1 VQKLD
6 KLTKRRI
13 LFLLTAMFFLGVSAT
28 DIYIASLPQMVA
40 DFHSTP
46 QTVNLTLSSY
56 SIGIAFGVLF
66 TGELSNRF
74 GRRKVLLWGVSCFSA
89 AAGLITFAPTI
100 WGIIILRV
108 IQSFGCAVILIVPRL
123 ILKDCM
129 DEREQVHAN
138 GVLLM
143 GLIISPAIAP
153 VLGAYIAT
161 YLSWHYCFLFS
172 AIAGFILV
180 AITKKI
186 LPETNLERIS
196 RIPSLQRYLKGYL
209 SLLKNR
215 IFITL
220 TLIYA
225 SGVGAYFAFIGISS
239 YLYIGYL
246 HISPIKYSYVFLGL
260 SAAYLTGNQLMQFLN
275 RKKAPLVNIIGIG
288 VYSTAS
294 GVVILIITLF
304 FDNLTVIALLATIGV
319 LLMRVANALIN
330 PPTQIKIMSHFHTQS
345 AQALGLN
352 MCIGF
357 SVNSLATYMVTMLPT
372 YPLLSFV
379 LTSGIFIGICLAAYK
394 LNHKII
400 S

>member
-1 VQKLD
+1 
-6 KLTKRRI
+6 
-13 LFLLTAMFFLGVSAT
+13 MFFLGVSAT

-260 SAAYLTGNQLMQFLN
+260 SAAYLTGNQLMQLLN

>member
-1 VQKLD
+1 MQKLD

-74 GRRKVLLWGVSCFSA
+74 GRRKVLLWGVSCFSTT
-89 AAGLITFAPTI
+89 AGLITFAPTI

-180 AITKKI
+180 AITRKI

>member
-1 VQKLD
+1 MQKLD

-74 GRRKVLLWGVSCFSA
+74 GRRKVLLWGVSCFSI

-172 AIAGFILV
+172 AVAGFILV

-260 SAAYLTGNQLMQFLN
+260 SAAYLTGNQLMQLLN

-394 LNHKII
+394 FNHKII

>member
-1 VQKLD
+1 MQKLD

-74 GRRKVLLWGVSCFSA
+74 GRRKVLLWGVSCFSI

-260 SAAYLTGNQLMQFLN
+260 SAAYLTGNQLMQLLN

>member
-1 VQKLD
+1 MQKLD
-6 KLTKRRI
+6 KATKRQI

-46 QTVNLTLSSY
+46 QMVNLTLSSY

-74 GRRKVLLWGVSCFSA
+74 GRRKVLLYGVGCFSV
-89 AAGLITFAPTI
+89 AAGLITFTPYI
-100 WGIIILRV
+100 WGIIILRI
-108 IQSFGCAVILIVPRL
+108 IQSFGCSVILIVPRL
-123 ILKDCM
+123 ILKDSM

-138 GVLLM
+138 GVLLI

-161 YLSWHYCFLFS
+161 YLSWNYCFLFS
-172 AIAGFILV
+172 AIAGLLLV
-180 AITKKI
+180 IITLKI
-186 LPETNLERIS
+186 LPETNLNRTNK
-196 RIPSLQRYLKGYL
+196 IPPLRRYLKGYL
-209 SLLKNR
+209 SLFKNKV
-215 IFITL
+215 FITL

-225 SGVGAYFAFIGISS
+225 CGVAAYFAFIGISS
-239 YLYIGYL
+239 YLYIDYL
-246 HISPIKYSYVFLGL
+246 HISPIKYSYIFLGL
-260 SAAYLTGNQLMQFLN
+260 SAAYLVGNQLMQLLN
-275 RKKAPLVNIIGIG
+275 RKKEPLVNIIGIG

-294 GVVILIITLF
+294 GVVILIISLF
-304 FDNLTVIALLATIGV
+304 VDNLTIIAVLATIAI
-319 LLMRVANALIN
+319 LLMRVANALIT
-330 PPTQIKIMSHFHTQS
+330 PPIQIKIMSHFHTQS

-379 LTSGIFIGICLAAYK
+379 LSSGFFIGICLAAYQI
-394 LNHKII
+394 NRKIV

>member
-1 VQKLD
+1 MQKLD
-6 KLTKRRI
+6 KASKQQI

-56 SIGIAFGVLF
+56 SIGIALGVLF

-74 GRRKVLLWGVSCFSA
+74 GRRKILLGGLSCFA
-89 AAGLITFAPTI
+89 IAAGLITFTPTI
-100 WGIIILRV
+100 WGVIILRV
-108 IQSFGCAVILIVPRL
+108 IQSFGCSVILIVPRL

-143 GLIISPAIAP
+143 GLIISPAVAP

-172 AIAGFILV
+172 ALV
-180 AITKKI
+180 GLLLVIVTIKI
-186 LPETNLERIS
+186 LPETNLNQIHKM
-196 RIPSLQRYLKGYL
+196 PALPCYLKGYL
-209 SLLKNR
+209 NLLKNKV
-215 IFITL
+215 FITL

-225 SGVGAYFAFIGISS
+225 CGVGAYFAFIGISS

-246 HISPIKYSYVFLGL
+246 HISPIAYSYIFLGL
-260 SAAYLTGNQLMQFLN
+260 SAAYLTGNQVMQFLN
-275 RKKAPLVNIIGIG
+275 RKKAPLVDIIGIG

-294 GVVILIITLF
+294 GVLILILTLF
-304 FDNLTVIALLATIGV
+304 FDNVTIIALLATIAV

-357 SVNSLATYMVTMLPT
+357 SINSIATYMVTILPT

-379 LTSGIFIGICLAAYK
+379 LSSGFFIGICLAAYK
-394 LNHKII
+394 INHKII

>member
-1 VQKLD
+1 MQKID
-6 KLTKRRI
+6 KVTKRRI

-46 QTVNLTLSSY
+46 QIVNLTLSSY

-74 GRRKVLLWGVSCFSA
+74 GRSKVLCWGVGCFSA
-89 AAGLITFAPTI
+89 AAGLITFTPNI

-108 IQSFGCAVILIVPRL
+108 IQSFGCSVILIVPRL

-129 DEREQVHAN
+129 DEREQIHAN

-153 VLGAYIAT
+153 ILGAYIAT

-172 AIAGFILV
+172 AVAGFILV

-186 LPETNLERIS
+186 LPETNLEHIS
-196 RIPSLQRYLKGYL
+196 KIPSLQRYLKGYL

-215 IFITL
+215 VFITL

-239 YLYIGYL
+239 YLYIDYL

-275 RKKAPLVNIIGIG
+275 RKKSPLVNIIGIG

-304 FDNLTVIALLATIGV
+304 FDNLTIITILATMGV

>member
-1 VQKLD
+1 MQKLD

-74 GRRKVLLWGVSCFSA
+74 GRRKVLLWGVSCFSI

-172 AIAGFILV
+172 AVAGFILV

-260 SAAYLTGNQLMQFLN
+260 SAAYLTGNQLMQLLN

>member
-260 SAAYLTGNQLMQFLN
+260 SAAYLTGNQLMQLLN

>member
-1 VQKLD
+1 MQKLD

-260 SAAYLTGNQLMQFLN
+260 SAAYLTGNQLMQLLN

>member
-1 VQKLD
+1 MQKLD
-6 KLTKRRI
+6 KASKQQI

-56 SIGIAFGVLF
+56 SIGIALGVLF

-74 GRRKVLLWGVSCFSA
+74 GRRKILLGGLSCFA
-89 AAGLITFAPTI
+89 IAAGLITFTPTI
-100 WGIIILRV
+100 WGVIILRV
-108 IQSFGCAVILIVPRL
+108 IQSFGCSVILIVPRL

-143 GLIISPAIAP
+143 GLIISPAVAP

-172 AIAGFILV
+172 ALV
-180 AITKKI
+180 GLLLVIVTIKI
-186 LPETNLERIS
+186 LPETNLNQIHKM
-196 RIPSLQRYLKGYL
+196 PALPRYLKGYL
-209 SLLKNR
+209 NLLKNKV
-215 IFITL
+215 FITL

-225 SGVGAYFAFIGISS
+225 CGVGAYFAFIGISS

-246 HISPIKYSYVFLGL
+246 HISPIAYSYIFLGL
-260 SAAYLTGNQLMQFLN
+260 SAAYLTGNQVMQFLN
-275 RKKAPLVNIIGIG
+275 RKKAPLVDIIGIG

-294 GVVILIITLF
+294 GVLILILTLF
-304 FDNLTVIALLATIGV
+304 FDNVTIIALLATIAV

-357 SVNSLATYMVTMLPT
+357 SINSIATYMVTILPT

-379 LTSGIFIGICLAAYK
+379 LSSGFFIGICLAAYK
-394 LNHKII
+394 INHKII

>member
-1 VQKLD
+1 MQKLD

-172 AIAGFILV
+172 AVAGFILV

-260 SAAYLTGNQLMQFLN
+260 SAAYLTGNQLMQLLN

>member
-1 VQKLD
+1 MQKLD
-6 KLTKRRI
+6 KASKQQI

-56 SIGIAFGVLF
+56 SIGIALGVLF

-74 GRRKVLLWGVSCFSA
+74 GRRKILLGGLSCFA
-89 AAGLITFAPTI
+89 IAAGLITFTPTI
-100 WGIIILRV
+100 WGVIILRV
-108 IQSFGCAVILIVPRL
+108 IQSFGCSVILIVPRL

-143 GLIISPAIAP
+143 GLIISPAVAP

-172 AIAGFILV
+172 ALV
-180 AITKKI
+180 GLLLVIVTIKI
-186 LPETNLERIS
+186 LPETNLNQIHKM
-196 RIPSLQRYLKGYL
+196 PALPRYLKGYL
-209 SLLKNR
+209 NLLKNKV
-215 IFITL
+215 FITL

-225 SGVGAYFAFIGISS
+225 CGVGAYFAFIGISS

-246 HISPIKYSYVFLGL
+246 HISPIAYSYIFLGL
-260 SAAYLTGNQLMQFLN
+260 SAAYLTGNQVMQFLN
-275 RKKAPLVNIIGIG
+275 RKKAPLVDIIGIG

-294 GVVILIITLF
+294 GVFILILTLF
-304 FDNLTVIALLATIGV
+304 FDNVTIIALLATIAV

-357 SVNSLATYMVTMLPT
+357 SINSIATYMVTILPT

-379 LTSGIFIGICLAAYK
+379 LSSGFFIGICLAAYK
-394 LNHKII
+394 INHKII

>member
-1 VQKLD
+1 MQKLD

-74 GRRKVLLWGVSCFSA
+74 GRRKVLLWGVSCFSTT
-89 AAGLITFAPTI
+89 AGLITFAPTI

-180 AITKKI
+180 AITRKI

-260 SAAYLTGNQLMQFLN
+260 SAAYLTGNQLMQLLN

>member
-1 VQKLD
+1 
-6 KLTKRRI
+6 
-13 LFLLTAMFFLGVSAT
+13 MFFLGVSAT

-74 GRRKVLLWGVSCFSA
+74 GRRKVLLWGVSCFSI

-172 AIAGFILV
+172 AVAGFILV

-260 SAAYLTGNQLMQFLN
+260 SAAYLTGNQLMQLLN

>member
-1 VQKLD
+1 MQKLD

-74 GRRKVLLWGVSCFSA
+74 GRRKVLLWGVSCFST

-260 SAAYLTGNQLMQFLN
+260 SAAYLTGNQLMQLLN

>member
-1 VQKLD
+1 MQKLD

-74 GRRKVLLWGVSCFSA
+74 GRRKVLLWGVSCFSI

-209 SLLKNR
+209 SLSKNR

-260 SAAYLTGNQLMQFLN
+260 SAAYLTGNQLMQLLN